1 MKKIDIKCKDNHLI
15 IFRDSHISYIKL
27 SMIVFFFALSAV
39 LASLIISDDRW
50 IGDFNYAFF
59 PEEAIRDAW
68 GRGLIISDEEV
79 REIIQ
84 EFPLNRKEDVIYFFI
99 SNSFF
104 ILGFFCIFY
113 LFFYVKN
120 KPKVFF
126 DRTNQLVYSYF
137 MGKLYINEFASVAN
151 DENLYNGAWPP
162 FHRTVRTTTR
172 HHAFGPLMLKLTKYK
187 GRSTKVFWLGEYPGT
202 SKTMSDDIRQLV
214 TTFMTDYDAKTEAEW
229 EAILNQKPP
238 SSRWNWLRAL
248 GRFSLR
254 KDQSPTLPK
263 KIQKQLDEYAQDKGI
278 VISG

>member
-1 MKKIDIKCKDNHLI
+1 MINSNADESTI

-27 SMIVFFFALSAV
+27 SMIWFLIVLSV
-39 LASLIISDDRW
+39 IYGSVSLSDREFGLYFD
-50 IGDFNYAFF
+50 YAFF
-59 PEEAIRDAW
+59 PEKAVAN
-68 GRGLIISDEEV
+68 GYGGGLSPERVIEIMEKYPIDRVKFFKLFLVGNIIF
-79 REIIQ
+79 II
-84 EFPLNRKEDVIYFFI
+84 PYI
-99 SNSFF
+99 
-104 ILGFFCIFY
+104 CIFY
-113 LFFYVKN
+113 LLFYVKN
-120 KPKVFF
+120 KPKIFF

-151 DENLYNGAWPP
+151 EENLYNGAWPP

-202 SKTMSDDIRQLV
+202 SETMSDDIRELV
-214 TTFMTDYDAKTEAEW
+214 TIFMTDYDAKTEAEW
-229 EAILNQKPP
+229 EAVLNQKPP
-238 SSRWNWLRAL
+238 SSRWDWLRAL

-263 KIQKQLDEYAQDKGI
+263 KIRKQLDEYAQGKGI

>member
-1 MKKIDIKCKDNHLI
+1 MINSNTDKSTI
-15 IFRDSHISYIKL
+15 IFRDIHISYIKL
-27 SMIVFFFALSAV
+27 SMIWFLVVLSFIYGNIIFF
-39 LASLIISDDRW
+39 DDDW
-50 IGDFNYAFF
+50 SFYFDYTFF
-59 PEEAIRDAW
+59 PEKAFTKSYGGDN
-68 GRGLIISDEEV
+68 GLSA
-79 REIIQ
+79 
-84 EFPLNRKEDVIYFFI
+84 EDLAYYMKALPVDRFRTFK
-99 SNSFF
+99 
-104 ILGFFCIFY
+104 IFLIENLIFLLPYSCATY
-113 LFFYVKN
+113 LLFYVKN
-120 KPKVFF
+120 KPKIFF

-137 MGKLYINEFASVAN
+137 MGKLYINDFTSIAN

-202 SKTMSDDIRQLV
+202 SETMSDDIRELI

-263 KIQKQLDEYAQDKGI
+263 NIRKQLDEYAQDKGI

>member
-1 MKKIDIKCKDNHLI
+1 MSTLNFIDQ
-15 IFRDSHISYIKL
+15 HISYIKL
-27 SMIVFFFALSAV
+27 SMIWFLVVLSFIYGN
-39 LASLIISDDRW
+39 IIIFDDDW
-50 IGDFNYAFF
+50 SFYFDYTFF
-59 PEEAIRDAW
+59 PEKAVAKPYGGIEGISAERIADLLEKFPTDRFRTFKIFVIENLIFLLPYFCAI
-68 GRGLIISDEEV
+68 
-79 REIIQ
+79 
-84 EFPLNRKEDVIYFFI
+84 
-99 SNSFF
+99 
-104 ILGFFCIFY
+104 Y
-113 LFFYVKN
+113 LLFYVKN
-120 KPKVFF
+120 KPKIFF

-137 MGKLYINEFASVAN
+137 MGKLYINDFTSIAN
-151 DENLYNGAWPP
+151 EENLYNGAWPP

-202 SKTMSDDIRQLV
+202 SETMSDDIRELV
-214 TTFMTDYDAKTEAEW
+214 TTFMTEYDTKTEAEW

>member
-1 MKKIDIKCKDNHLI
+1 MINFNDDKSTI

-27 SMIVFFFALSAV
+27 SMIVFFLALSAV
-39 LASLIISDDRW
+39 LINLIVSDDRW
-50 IGDFNYAFF
+50 VRGFNYAFF
-59 PEEAIRDAW
+59 PETATRNAW
-68 GRGLIISDEEV
+68 SRGVEISDQRV
-79 REIIQ
+79 QYLMNKFPIDKKVAII
-84 EFPLNRKEDVIYFFI
+84 RFFV

-104 ILGFFCIFY
+104 ILGFSFICYI
-113 LFFYVKN
+113 LLYVKN
-120 KPKVFF
+120 KPKIFF
-126 DRTNQLVYSYF
+126 DRANQLVYSYF
-137 MGKLYINEFASVAN
+137 MGKLYINDFTSIAN
-151 DENLYNGAWPP
+151 EENLHNGAWPP

-263 KIQKQLDEYAQDKGI
+263 KIQKQLDQYLSE
-278 VISG
+278 SGQIGQA

>member
-1 MKKIDIKCKDNHLI
+1 MAFFI
-15 IFRDSHISYIKL
+15 ITAIYVNIIINDESW
-27 SMIVFFFALSAV
+27 
-39 LASLIISDDRW
+39 SL
-50 IGDFNYAFF
+50 DFDYAFF
-59 PEEAIRDAW
+59 PEKAFNKSY
-68 GRGLIISDEEV
+68 GGGLDLSPERLKSIMEKLPVSRFGSFVDFFIGNM
-79 REIIQ
+79 IFFI
-84 EFPLNRKEDVIYFFI
+84 LYFFI
-99 SNSFF
+99 FYF
-104 ILGFFCIFY
+104 I
-113 LFFYVKN
+113 FYVKN
-120 KPKVFF
+120 KPKIFF

-202 SKTMSDDIRQLV
+202 SETMSDDIRELV
-214 TTFMTDYDAKTEAEW
+214 TTFMTEYDTKTEAEW
-229 EAILNQKPP
+229 KAILNQKPP

-254 KDQSPTLPK
+254 RDQSPTLPK
-263 KIQKQLDEYAQDKGI
+263 KIRKQLDEYAQGKGI